1 MAQRLPRAV
10 KRQAEEADR
19 LLRELSAKPGE
30 EIPPVPAEPNPTPA
44 AAASTTVTDA
54 GAPQP
59 AVPSTPQ
66 PEPSQQGQQ
75 PAPADDDFRQRYL
88 VLKGKY
94 DKEIPELKIALS
106 DALEQNRE
114 LRSMLEQQSHLTR
127 PQPPAVTRNGNG
139 NNHSKLIKPE
149 EEEEYG
155 KDFFDVVGRRA
166 REIAE
171 EMVEERLSKL
181 NLQQQPTRSPQ
192 QQAEDNKERVRAAL
206 ESSVPGWVEINQS
219 QNFLAW
225 LADVDVFSGKM
236 KRELLTDAFKAGDA
250 ARVVSF
256 FKAFQEDS
264 AGTPTPTART
274 PSVDA
279 GTLVAPQTSLSGNP
293 VDAPGGTRIWTQA
306 EIAEFYAEV
315 RRGRIPPDRKNAT
328 EREIIRAA
336 AEGRVQ

>member
-30 EIPPVPAEPNPTPA
+30 TIETPPPEGDTTPA
-44 AAASTTVTDA
+44 AAAPQAVTEDD
-54 GAPQP
+54 
-59 AVPSTPQ
+59 VPSSPTSGQ
-66 PEPSQQGQQ
+66 SPESSQQGQQ
-75 PAPADDDFRQRYL
+75 PAPVDDDFRQKYL

-114 LRSMLEQQSHLTR
+114 LRAMLQQQAERSQ
-127 PQPPAVTRNGNG
+127 PQPPPMRNGNG
-139 NNHSKLIKPE
+139 NHSKLIKPE

-181 NLQQQPTRSPQ
+181 NLPSQPTRSPQ
-192 QQAEDNKERVRAAL
+192 QEAEDRKERVRAAL

-225 LADVDVFSGKM
+225 LADPDVFSGKM

-250 ARVVSF
+250 ARVVQF

-264 AGTPTPTART
+264 AGRPTPTART

-279 GTLVAPQTSLSGNP
+279 GTLVAPQTSLSGGP
-293 VDAPGGTRIWTQA
+293 VDAPGGARIWTQA